1 MNMDDIMRGA
11 GLYTGPLNT
20 GPLNTGPLYSG
31 QSNTGQLNTGPNTIF
46 TFFQL
51 PF

>member
-11 GLYTGPLNT
+11 GLYTGPLIT
-20 GPLNTGPLYSG
+20 GPLISG